1 MVFLLLASIF
11 GPQLL
16 AAARL
21 SQRLPQEV
29 MEKTHSRIMW
39 TLMIF
44 LGAPFL
50 CFYKKLRMK
59 YLEMKCIAFPNDA
72 SNEQEWEKMK
82 RELNNHIKLE
92 LGLETIYQLAGQ
104 LILLGLAWS
113 ETNTNEGL
121 RTLFAEAMD
130 NDELNKSDVTK
141 QILDYFGIQRSTF
154 TISLLILSIVLSFFS
169 CIRSHLKALSASRE
183 RFPMSSKMAAVTYS
197 LFSCTMRVLAIV
209 VYFAVP
215 LGLFNLLRH
224 LQAEQVQWSPSTVAN
239 FIGPDSDA
247 NLPFFVYVTWSDID
261 RWTKNQTFEP
271 FIFSQQWDNGIAKWN
286 PGYLISPPDYTIY
299 TGLSLIEYFGLFIV
313 NLILHSLCVFVTK
326 HGLSVHFRNGLNFLE
341 KVIHCLE
348 NTNIP
353 YNSQEWDDAKG
364 NAKEHK
370 KRMEANLKEIK
381 AVIVIKAIF
390 NLSLLTPMIFLGKNF
405 EY

>member
-1 MVFLLLASIF
+1 MLASIF

-29 MEKTHSRIMW
+29 MKKTHSRIMW

-59 YLEMKCIAFPNDA
+59 YLEMKCIAFPKDGLI
-72 SNEQEWEKMK
+72 EQEWEKMK

-197 LFSCTMRVLAIV
+197 L
-209 VYFAVP
+209 
-215 LGLFNLLRH
+215 
-224 LQAEQVQWSPSTVAN
+224 
-239 FIGPDSDA
+239 
-247 NLPFFVYVTWSDID
+247 
-261 RWTKNQTFEP
+261 
-271 FIFSQQWDNGIAKWN
+271 
-286 PGYLISPPDYTIY
+286 
-299 TGLSLIEYFGLFIV
+299 
-313 NLILHSLCVFVTK
+313 
-326 HGLSVHFRNGLNFLE
+326 
-341 KVIHCLE
+341 
-348 NTNIP
+348 
-353 YNSQEWDDAKG
+353 
-364 NAKEHK
+364 
-370 KRMEANLKEIK
+370 
-381 AVIVIKAIF
+381 
-390 NLSLLTPMIFLGKNF
+390 
-405 EY
+405 